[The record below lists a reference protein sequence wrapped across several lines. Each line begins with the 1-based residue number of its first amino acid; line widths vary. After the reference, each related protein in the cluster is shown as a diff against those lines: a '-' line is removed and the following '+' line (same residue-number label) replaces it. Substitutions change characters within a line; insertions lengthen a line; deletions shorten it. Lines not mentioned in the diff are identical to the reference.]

1 MTTATPITTPG
12 KLVGQRVKRVEDPN
26 LLLGRGNFTDDITLP
41 GMLHL
46 AFVRGDVA
54 HGKINHIDTAE
65 AEGMEGVV
73 AVYTGADLKAV
84 MAPMPV
90 IAPFP
95 HPDHYPITPDKV
107 RYVGDPVA
115 VVVATDRY
123 LARDAADAVV
133 LDITELPAVVDPEQA
148 LADPPALVHDAFP
161 NNVAMGPIR
170 SGTDAD
176 RATGE
181 YDDTRVDAA
190 FAKADVV
197 VSQRLVSQRLAPM
210 CMEPRGV
217 VAHFETA
224 KGDLTVWTSTQTP
237 HWVRRHLAQ
246 GLELGEHKIRVIAP
260 DVGGGF
266 GAKKIYGE
274 DYVVAAI
281 SIQLGLPIKWIED
294 RSESFMTT
302 THGRGQTGYVDLAAS
317 NDGKI
322 EAVRVRIIADIG
334 AYEMLATAFVPT
346 LTMTLISSLY
356 DIPVIRAELTE
367 AFTNKMPTDAYR
379 GAGRPEGIYYVERT
393 LDILARRL
401 GLDPAELRRRN
412 FIQPHQFP
420 FATQAGAVYDSGE
433 YERMLDALLQHADW
447 QDLLKQRDAARAKGR
462 LVGVGLGCY
471 VEICGLGP
479 SSQMPTGGWEYG
491 SITVQRDGKIIA
503 TTGSSSHGQGHETTF
518 AQLLSDEFGG
528 VPMQDIT
535 ILHGDTAVSRQ
546 GIGTFGSRSQAVGGT
561 ALMKVAEKIRD
572 KMSRFAGVMLE
583 AQPEDIVFRDG
594 TIGVKDHPQSA
605 LPFQDVAA
613 YAYIPT
619 TLPRDTD
626 PGLSE
631 DGFWEP
637 ERTNFPFGGYIIQ
650 VEIDRDTGEIEL
662 QKLIGVDDAGVIV
675 NPLIVDGQIH
685 GGLAQGIG
693 QSWMEGIVYDE
704 DGQLVTGSL
713 MDYSIPRASDF
724 PRFELH
730 ETVTPTPLNPLGAKG
745 VGEAGTIGSSPAFT
759 NAVVDAL
766 SPLGVEHIEMP
777 THPNRIWDLMQQA
790 GG

>member
-1 MTTATPITTPG
+1 MTTATPVTTPG
-12 KLVGQRVKRVEDPN
+12 KLVGQRVKRKEDPN

-46 AFVRGDVA
+46 AFVRGDMA
-54 HGKINHIDTAE
+54 HGQINSIDTSE
-65 AEGMEGVV
+65 AEGMAGVI
-73 AVYTGADLKAV
+73 AVYTGAGLKDV
-84 MAPMPV
+84 MTPMPV
-90 IAPFP
+90 ITPFP
-95 HPDHYPITPDKV
+95 SPDHYPITPDKV

-123 LARDAADAVV
+123 IARDAADAIVV
-133 LDITELPAVVDPEQA
+133 DITELPAVVDPELA
-148 LADPPALVHDAFP
+148 LTGQPALVHDEFP
-161 NNVAMGPIR
+161 NNLAVTR
-170 SGTDAD
+170 VSGTDAD
-176 RATGE
+176 PLTQK
-181 YDDTRVDAA
+181 YDNTRIDEA
-190 FAKADVV
+190 FAAADIV
-197 VSQRLVSQRLAPM
+197 VSQRMESQRLAPM

-237 HWVRRHLAQ
+237 HWVRQHLAS
-246 GLELGEHKIRVIAP
+246 GLTLGEHKIRVIAP

-274 DYVVAAI
+274 DFVAAAI
-281 SIQLGLPIKWIED
+281 SIQLGVPIKWIED

-302 THGRGQTGYVDLAAS
+302 THGRGQIGYVDIAAS
-317 NDGKI
+317 NEGKLQAI
-322 EAVRVRIIADIG
+322 RVRIIADIG
-334 AYEMLATAFVPT
+334 GYEMLATAFVPT
-346 LTMTLISSLY
+346 LTMTLLSSLY
-356 DIPVIRAELTE
+356 DVPVIRAELSE

-379 GAGRPEGIYYVERT
+379 GAGRPEGVYYVERT

-401 GLDPAELRRRN
+401 DMDPGELRRRN
-412 FIQPHQFP
+412 FIQPDQFP
-420 FATQAGAVYDSGE
+420 FVTQAGAVYDSGE
-433 YERMLDALLQHADW
+433 YERLLDK
-447 QDLLKQRDAARAKGR
+447 LLKVSSWEQRIKDRDAARAEGR

-518 AQLLSDEFGG
+518 AQLLADEFGG

-583 AQPEDIVFRDG
+583 AQPEDIVFQG
-594 TIGVKDHPQSA
+594 GKIGVKDHPESA
-605 LPFQDVAA
+605 LSFPDVAA

-626 PGLSE
+626 PGLSD

-637 ERTNFPFGGYIIQ
+637 ERTNFPFGGYVIQ
-650 VEIDRDTGEIEL
+650 VEIDRDTGEIEM
-662 QKLIGVDDAGVIV
+662 QALIGVDDAGVIV

-693 QSWMEGIVYDE
+693 QSWMEGIVYD
-704 DGQLVTGSL
+704 DQGQLLTGSL
-713 MDYSIPRASDF
+713 MDYAIPRASDF
-724 PRFELH
+724 PNFDLH
-730 ETVTPTPLNPLGAKG
+730 KTVTPTPLNPLGAKG
-745 VGEAGTIGSSPAFT
+745 VGEAGTIGSCPAFS

-766 SPLGVEHIEMP
+766 AHLGIEHIEMP
-777 THPNRIWDLMQQA
+777 AHQNRVWELIQQA

>member
-12 KLVGQRVKRVEDPN
+12 KLVGQRIKRSEDPN
-26 LLLGRGNFTDDITLP
+26 LLLGRGNFTDDIKLP

-46 AFVRGDVA
+46 AFVRGDMA
-54 HGKINHIDTAE
+54 HGKINGIDTSE
-65 AEGMEGVV
+65 AKGMPGVV
-73 AVYTGADLKAV
+73 AVYTGDDLKAV
-84 MAPMPV
+84 MTPMPV
-90 IAPFP
+90 ITPFP
-95 HPDHYPITPDKV
+95 APDHYPVTHDKV

-123 LARDAADAVV
+123 LARDAADAIVV
-133 LDITELPAVVDPEQA
+133 DITELPAVVDPEQA
-148 LADPPALVHDAFP
+148 MTDPPALVHDEFP
-161 NNVAMGPIR
+161 NNVAVTRRG
-170 SGTDAD
+170 GTDVNPL
-176 RATGE
+176 TQE
-181 YDDTRVDAA
+181 YDDTKVDAA
-190 FAKADVV
+190 FANAEIV
-197 VSQRLVSQRLAPM
+197 VSQRMESQRLAPM

-237 HWVRRHLAQ
+237 HWVRQHLAS
-246 GLELGEHKIRVIAP
+246 GLTLGEHKIRVIAP

-274 DYVVAAI
+274 DYVAAAI
-281 SIQLGLPIKWIED
+281 SIMLGVPIKWIED

-302 THGRGQTGYVDLAAS
+302 THGRGQIGYVDIAAS
-317 NDGKI
+317 KAGKI
-322 EAVRVRIIADIG
+322 EAVRVRIVADIG
-334 AYEMLATAFVPT
+334 GYEMLATAFVPT
-346 LTMTLISSLY
+346 LTMTLLSSLY
-356 DIPVIRAELTE
+356 DIPVIRAELSE

-379 GAGRPEGIYYVERT
+379 GAGRPEGVYYVERT

-401 GLDPAELRRRN
+401 NMNPADLRRRN
-412 FIQPHQFP
+412 FIQPDQFP
-420 FATQAGAVYDSGE
+420 FVTQAGAIYDSGE
-433 YERMLDALLQHADW
+433 YERMLDKLLEVSNWEQLIKD
-447 QDLLKQRDAARAKGR
+447 RDAARAEGR

-491 SITVQRDGKIIA
+491 SVTVQRDGKVIA
-503 TTGSSSHGQGHETTF
+503 TTGSSAHGQGHETTF
-518 AQLLSDEFGG
+518 AQLLSDELGG
-528 VPMQDIT
+528 VPMSDIS

-561 ALMKVAEKIRD
+561 VLMKVAGKIRD

-583 AQPEDIVFRDG
+583 TQPEDIVFENG
-594 TIGVKDHPQSA
+594 MIGPKDHPESA
-605 LPFQDVAA
+605 LPFRDVAS

-619 TLPRDTD
+619 QLPRDTD

-637 ERTNFPFGGYIIQ
+637 ERTNFPFGGYVLQ
-650 VEIDRDTGEIEL
+650 VEVDRDTGEIAL

-704 DGQLVTGSL
+704 DGQLLTGSL

-724 PRFELH
+724 PNFDLH

-766 SPLGVEHIEMP
+766 YPLGIEHIEMP
-777 THPNRIWDLMQQA
+777 THQNRVWELIQKA